1 MLQILKNLCV
11 EKKRIAC
18 FPLVVLMLFTA
29 LATVQAGEMKAPRV
43 NGMIQVWDQHASDSA
58 SPKGLF
64 LKRTELKLS
73 GSIIPDAIGY
83 EFLIDPASGPGI
95 INLDMIIHYQVSSL
109 LKISIGQMKI
119 PLTREGLAPSSQLD
133 FIDRAMITAREYGDR
148 RDTGLLLSGQANI
161 IKYSVGVFNG
171 AGSNT
176 SDNNDEKDFAAR
188 MVVQPMES
196 LTLGASTYYG
206 SNSHVA
212 SDVADVERFRIGGEL
227 VYVYN
232 PFTLKTEYMQGQ
244 DDSIDSRGYY
254 AAFTYVFNPKIE
266 FAMRYDAWEYDLT
279 AKDGES
285 LITLGGNYRLQG
297 NAAKIMV
304 NYILHDNGV
313 TDTQSNDLLVQFQVE
328 F

>member
-1 MLQILKNLCV
+1 MFGLPQW
-11 EKKRIAC
+11 
-18 FPLVVLMLFTA
+18 VLLLFTM
-29 LATVQAGEMKAPRV
+29 LATVNAEEMKMPQV
-43 NGMIQVWDQHASDSA
+43 NGMIQIWDQHASDAA

-83 EFLIDPASGPGI
+83 EFLIDPASGPGV
-95 INLDMIIHYQVSSL
+95 INLDMIIHYQLSSL

-148 RDTGLLLSGQANI
+148 RDTGLLLSGQATIFN
-161 IKYSVGVFNG
+161 YSLGVFNG

-176 SDNNDEKDFAAR
+176 SDSNDEKDVAGR
-188 MVVQPMES
+188 VVVQALEG
-196 LTLGASTYYG
+196 LTLGASSYYG

-244 DDSIDSRGYY
+244 DDRLDSRGYY
-254 AAFTYVFNPKIE
+254 AALTYVLNPKIE
-266 FAMRYDAWEYDLT
+266 FALRYDAWEYDLS
-279 AKDGES
+279 AEESES
-285 LITLGGNYRLQG
+285 LITLGTNYRLKG

-304 NYILHDNGV
+304 NYILHDNGI